1 MASAISPGVYSKIID
16 LSEYLTSTS
25 GTIGFVPVI
34 TEKGPDNVLTRISSI
49 EEYRTKFG
57 DPNIRTFGKYYGQ
70 GPYVALQHLS
80 VSSDLFV
87 MRALPD
93 DATYSHTYVC
103 FVNAPLTATSV
114 DSSSDNAS
122 DVDEGSAP
130 SEAVDTKVGSAI
142 GLTTFSCYK
151 KFQPTI
157 VDSTTE
163 GLKYLDMTNTQ
174 KLDAMFTSAQSGQ
187 VYALTDGNAY
197 MEKEGDYNKSVL
209 FYVRGFGRGDYY
221 DRYSFILRA
230 DSNPSNFGLYNFEL
244 YEDQDGSP
252 VMVESYNISFDP
264 ESTDLEGESNYIED
278 VINGFSTNIQVQV
291 NPDALARYNSFLAEF
306 YKNDPTIEESQPDYV
321 IDKGFPTIDEN
332 TGYSWIP
339 DYIGEDET
347 DTIREKPGVYVGTRL
362 IEKSASGD
370 YEEGIKYL
378 PAGYELGTKAK
389 AIWNAYFDKAVAK
402 EAMAEANA
410 AYNAAVDMD
419 EDDETDPIKVDGYSD
434 AKQLSRD
441 EAIDRAIGLC
451 TVAQELVDAAQE
463 EYETAINM
471 SLMSLTDSNDI
482 TIGEQPYYLNKGSMG
497 GMVTIKNGTKVTQ
510 PMIANQTLALAYTG
524 LLKKPVVLRR
534 VDESTGT
541 VTYKIQYANDVLDLD
556 WIYFTIVYDA
566 GYKPDV
572 KQAAKELVETR
583 LDCVLIS
590 DCGDNSDCEDVEKY
604 TGAVKGAK
612 DCRIWNSFYCARYEP
627 YTRVYDKFLGCDNW
641 MSPVYTM
648 AKLIPTSDA
657 LYNVWYAAAGYNR
670 GISSEIKELRWSAN
684 KGERDR
690 LYLAQVNPIVHF
702 PEGMTVWGQ
711 LTTQKKTTALSDL
724 NCVRTVLYCKRAI
737 EQFCKYYIFEFN
749 DQETHDRIKQG
760 IVPFLQ
766 SVQAERGLKSFSVE
780 VGATDY
786 EFKTK
791 TCHVNVMLQPM
802 KVIEKIMLNLYIQ

>member
-25 GTIGFVPVI
+25 GTIGFVPIV
-34 TEKGPDNVLTRISSI
+34 TEKGPDNVLTRVSSI

-57 DPNIRTFGKYYGQ
+57 DPNLRTFGKYYGQ

-93 DATYSHTYVC
+93 DATYSHAYVC
-103 FVNAPLTATSV
+103 FTGSQVTADSV
-114 DSSSDNAS
+114 DSSADDAS
-122 DVDEGSAP
+122 DVDDSKTP
-130 SEAVDTKVGSAI
+130 SEATDSGAADSLI

-151 KFQPTI
+151 KFKPTI
-157 VDSTTE
+157 SSSGVG

-187 VYALTDGNAY
+187 VYALTDGKAY
-197 MEKEGDYNKSVL
+197 CEKENDYNKSVL

-221 DRYSFILRA
+221 DRYSFMLRA
-230 DSNPSNFGLYNFEL
+230 DSNPSNFGLYNFEV

-291 NPDALARYNSFLAEF
+291 NSDALARYNSFLAEF

-321 IDKGFPTIDEN
+321 IDKGFPTTDEE
-332 TGYSWIP
+332 TGYSLIP
-339 DYIGEDET
+339 EYVGEDDLDTVRAEAGVYIGT
-347 DTIREKPGVYVGTRL
+347 TKIS
-362 IEKSASGD
+362 KSASGE
-370 YEEGIKYL
+370 YEKGIKYL
-378 PAGYELGTKAK
+378 PAGYELGTKAT
-389 AIWNAYFDKAVAK
+389 AIWNAYFDKAVAQ
-402 EAMAEANA
+402 EEMAYANSQ
-410 AYNAAVDMD
+410 YIEAVDMG
-419 EDDETDPIKVDGYSD
+419 EDDTITKTIDGVE
-434 AKQLSRD
+434 KQLNRS

-451 TVAQELVDAAQE
+451 TAAQELVNAAQE
-463 EYETAINM
+463 EYEAAVAL
-471 SLMSLTDSNDI
+471 SLMSLNDSDDI
-482 TIGEQPYYLNKGSMG
+482 LVGEQPYYLNRGSMG
-497 GMVTIKNGTKVTQ
+497 GMVIVKGGVKTVQ
-510 PMIANQTLALAYTG
+510 PMVANQTLALAYTG
-524 LLKKPVVLRR
+524 LLKKPVVVRK
-534 VDESTGT
+534 VDESTGS

-572 KQAAKELVETR
+572 KQAAKELVESR

-657 LYNVWYAAAGYNR
+657 LYDVWYAAAGYTR
-670 GISSEIKELRWSAN
+670 GVSSEIKELRWSAN

-711 LTTQKKTTALSDL
+711 LTTQKKSSALSDL

-737 EQFCKYYIFEFN
+737 EQFCKYFIFEFN
-749 DQETHDRIKQG
+749 DKITHERIKAG

-766 SVQAERGLKSFSVE
+766 TVQAARGLKSFSVD